1 MMSKDVRVILLED
14 HPGLGHTGDIIN
26 VSEGYARNSLFPA
39 GQAAL
44 ADDQAVS
51 SAQKQQASQTKKNQ
65 QQLEE
70 LQAMAEKL
78 EGSQLEL
85 PVRVNEEGVLY
96 GSIKAPDIAKQLQ
109 SQINLKVRP
118 ADITMPQ
125 SITVCGN
132 YPILVSLKDQVE
144 TTIYLNVIPK
154 QEDSLNK

>member
-14 HPGLGHTGDIIN
+14 HPSLGHTGDIVN

-51 SAQKQQASQTKKNQ
+51 SAQKQQTLQAKKNQ

-70 LQAMAEKL
+70 LQAIAEKL
-78 EGSQLEL
+78 DGSQLEM

-96 GSIKAPDIAKQLQ
+96 GSIKTAAIAKQLQ
-109 SQINLKVRP
+109 SQINLKVRS
-118 ADITMPQ
+118 ADITLPQ

-132 YPILVSLKDQVE
+132 YPIQVSLKDQVE

-154 QEDSLNK
+154 QEDS